1 MTEHDTH
8 KITSAELI
16 PHSKGFA
23 VRFEFDDGTEEL
35 VNSGTKEAAEWDAYD
50 RIGEELPVGMKPQ
63 LRSAEQLEELKEYR
77 REHAIKLRDRP
88 STAPD
93 NLPRRQ
99 QQQD

>member
-63 LRSAEQLEELKEYR
+63 LRSAER
-77 REHAIKLRDRP
+77 RAKGVQAGTRDQTARP
-88 STAPD
+88 AFNRS
-93 NLPRRQ
+93 
-99 QQQD
+99 